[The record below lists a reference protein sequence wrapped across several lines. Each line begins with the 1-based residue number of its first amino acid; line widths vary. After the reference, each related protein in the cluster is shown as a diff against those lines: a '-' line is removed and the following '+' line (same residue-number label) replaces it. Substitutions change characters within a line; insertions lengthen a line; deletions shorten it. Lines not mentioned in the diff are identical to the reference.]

1 MLIDGAPE
9 YLYIVEIYSY
19 IVIITIQI
27 NINVMGETTNLY
39 VGRYN
44 KNDMLHLF
52 SE

>member
-1 MLIDGAPE
+1 MLIKGAPGF
-9 YLYIVEIYSY
+9 LYIVGIYSY

-27 NINVMGETTNLY
+27 TINIMGETIILY